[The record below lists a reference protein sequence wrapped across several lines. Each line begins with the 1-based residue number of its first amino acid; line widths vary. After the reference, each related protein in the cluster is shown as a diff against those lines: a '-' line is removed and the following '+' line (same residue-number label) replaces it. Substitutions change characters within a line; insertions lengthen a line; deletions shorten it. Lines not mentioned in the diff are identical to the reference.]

1 LFHGNVNPRNLATR
15 WRARLKP
22 WASLENVS
30 KSNGIFITA
39 YKVNHIGIPLAKYET
54 VSAKIPVEL
63 KEKAKKLGIKTGELI
78 RKTLEA
84 EVKRMEIEEINTELE
99 RLKPVL
105 DKISTEEVVEMI
117 REDRER
123 R

>member
-1 LFHGNVNPRNLATR
+1 ML
-15 WRARLKP
+15 
-22 WASLENVS
+22 
-30 KSNGIFITA
+30 ITPHE
-39 YKVNHIGIPLAKYET
+39 VNHIGIPLAKYET

-63 KEKAKKLGIKTGELI
+63 KVKAKKLGIKTGELI

-99 RLKPVL
+99 HLKPVL
-105 DKISTEEVVEMI
+105 DKISTEEVVAMI

>member
-1 LFHGNVNPRNLATR
+1 
-15 WRARLKP
+15 
-22 WASLENVS
+22 LENVS
-30 KSNGIFITA
+30 KYNRIFITA
-39 YKVNHIGIPLAKYET
+39 YKVNHTGIPLAKYET

-63 KEKAKKLGIKTGELI
+63 KVKAKKLGIKTGELI

-84 EVKRMEIEEINTELE
+84 EVRRMEIEEINAELG